1 MTPLFSLQLPVHKQ
15 PGGRNRPQQLVQSE
29 LISLQ
34 EKERQRLE
42 SLRKKQEAEEQRKK
56 KMEEEKRRRQ
66 AEMKQ

>member
-1 MTPLFSLQLPVHKQ
+1 MHKQ
-15 PGGRNRPQQLVQSE
+15 PEGRSGPWQSVRSE

-56 KMEEEKRRRQ
+56 KVEEEKRRRQ

>member
-1 MTPLFSLQLPVHKQ
+1 MHKQ
-15 PGGRNRPQQLVQSE
+15 PEGRNRPRRLIQSE

-56 KMEEEKRRRQ
+56 KVEEEKRRRQ

>member
-1 MTPLFSLQLPVHKQ
+1 MAPTVAACTRLPE
-15 PGGRNRPQQLVQSE
+15 GRHGPQHLVQSE
-29 LISLQ
+29 PFSLQ

-56 KMEEEKRRRQ
+56 KVEEEKRRRQ